1 MAEERVQKI
10 LARAGI
16 ASRRASE
23 KLIREGRVTVNGK
36 IIHVGDKAVAN
47 RDKIEVDGK
56 LIQLPEVFTY
66 IALYKPRNVLSTTKN
81 KQNIKTILDLLPNME
96 RVFPVGRL
104 DFDSEG
110 LILLTND
117 GELTNH
123 LTHPR
128 YGHEKEYR
136 VLVAQHPD
144 EAQLTIWRNGVVL
157 EDGYRTA
164 PAKVYVEGLKGKGAW
179 LRVVMKEGKKRQI
192 REIAKQIGLPV
203 VKLVRI
209 RIDTLYLG
217 NLKPG
222 EWRYLS
228 EYEIQS
234 LKNEKRIIETRNK
247 KKQSKK

>member
-23 KLIREGRVTVNGK
+23 KLILERRVTVNGK
-36 IIHVGDKAVAN
+36 VIQLGNKADVN
-47 RDKIEVDGK
+47 QDKIKVDGR
-56 LIQLPEVFTY
+56 LIHLPKVNTY
-66 IALYKPRNVLSTTKN
+66 IALYKPRNVLSATKRERD
-81 KQNIKTILDLLPNME
+81 IKTILDFLPNTG
-96 RVFPVGRL
+96 RIYPVGLL
-104 DFDSEG
+104 DFESEG
-110 LILLTND
+110 LILLTDD

-144 EAQLTIWRNGVVL
+144 EGQLTLWRNGVAL

-164 PAKVYVEGLKGKGAW
+164 PANVYIERLKGKGAW
-179 LRVVMKEGKKRQI
+179 LRVIMKEGRKRQI
-192 REIAKQIGLPV
+192 REITNQIGLPV
-203 VKLVRI
+203 VKLIRTRI
-209 RIDTLYLG
+209 GTLHLG

-222 EWRYLS
+222 EWRYLTDN
-228 EYEIQS
+228 EILA
-234 LKNEKRIIETRNK
+234 LKGEGSKAKSGKKKKRIE
-247 KKQSKK
+247 